1 MIHFLYRLIPPR
13 PSFPADMSEA
23 EGAIPRAGDP
33 DHPSRGRLVAT
44 GGPAHPSLTG
54 MGCSHLR
61 LNGP

>member
-23 EGAIPRAGDP
+23 EGAIP
-33 DHPSRGRLVAT
+33 PSRGRLVAT

-54 MGCSHLR
+54 TGCSHLR